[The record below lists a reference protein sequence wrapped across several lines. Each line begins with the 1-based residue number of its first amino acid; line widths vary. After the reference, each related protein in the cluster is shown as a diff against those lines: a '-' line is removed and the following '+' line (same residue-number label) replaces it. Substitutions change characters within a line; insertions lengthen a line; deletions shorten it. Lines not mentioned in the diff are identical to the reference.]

1 MTFFGRVACRGSQRT
16 ARAGQTRRLTKP
28 QDGRTDSPVH
38 PPQEQVC
45 HFQKHCKER
54 PDVGQ
59 TSRLSPTA
67 SSRRLADS
75 CSAPPTW
82 KPTER
87 LGVAG
92 GTIADKTQVSFSKDS
107 DPHLTRRGRRHR
119 LLRGGTLSPLS
130 CWSRSRRERRRSL
143 VTPSRPTVPH
153 SPSVVPPLTPAQF
166 HTHGGWHHQPPTT
179 APPETHAPRL
189 HPDPAHGG
197 TSIHGVRAQRAS
209 QETRPTAEGSRR
221 PASPGPRGTCGG
233 SFCGR
238 GLEGSRRLGGEHPTG
253 HPHTCASLTRQRSA
267 GGGGTHAPGHAP
279 YFSHLLA

>member
-1 MTFFGRVACRGSQRT
+1 MTSFGRVACRGSRRT

-45 HFQKHCKER
+45 HFQKHCRER

-67 SSRRLADS
+67 SSRHADS

-87 LGVAG
+87 PGVAG

-153 SPSVVPPLTPAQF
+153 SPSVVPPLSPAQF

-179 APPETHAPRL
+179 APPETRAPRL

-221 PASPGPRGTCGG
+221 PASPGPRGHLRWLLLREGVGG
-233 SFCGR
+233 ITAPGR
-238 GLEGSRRLGGEHPTG
+238 GAPHVTPPHVRLSDTSALCGE
-253 HPHTCASLTRQRSA
+253 
-267 GGGGTHAPGHAP
+267 GGTHAPGHAP